1 MIFHAL
7 FSYNI
12 LSIFFLFMFSS
23 VFHQMI
29 KKFMNLH
36 DCIIWRCLSI
46 FFERSPP
53 IQYSTRAFIKIL
65 FPKHMP
71 RTNLRQTLYETQ
83 QQLSQIFFSR
93 NVDNRAEIEC
103 FPSSL
108 FLFSMRHHFPASLQ
122 GEFLFHTK
130 TLLSNNLAP

>member
-1 MIFHAL
+1 MLYFPIT
-7 FSYNI
+7 YYQY
-12 LSIFFLFMFSS
+12 FSS
-23 VFHQMI
+23 LCFHQ
-29 KKFMNLH
+29 F
-36 DCIIWRCLSI
+36 
-46 FFERSPP
+46 
-53 IQYSTRAFIKIL
+53 FIKWSKNLWICTIVL
-65 FPKHMP
+65 FDVVCQSFLNVHRLFNIP
-71 RTNLRQTLYETQ
+71 LA
-83 QQLSQIFFSR
+83 LSLKYYFLNICLVQICDKLFTKLNSNYHKFFFWR